1 MYSKKRRIVLID
13 RGAHPFRK
21 EVAMSP
27 YAVIVV
33 LALLL
38 VFVPIS
44 LLPILFD
51 RQDYDSLVERRE

>member
-1 MYSKKRRIVLID
+1 
-13 RGAHPFRK
+13 
-21 EVAMSP
+21 MSP

-33 LALLL
+33 LGLLL

-51 RQDYDSLVERRE
+51 QQEDDLLVQRRE

>member
-1 MYSKKRRIVLID
+1 
-13 RGAHPFRK
+13 
-21 EVAMSP
+21 MSP

-51 RQDYDSLVERRE
+51 KQDYDSLVQMRE

>member
-1 MYSKKRRIVLID
+1 
-13 RGAHPFRK
+13 
-21 EVAMSP
+21 MSL

-44 LLPILFD
+44 LLPVLFD
-51 RQDYDSLVERRE
+51 KQDYDSLVQIRE